1 MTSGSQ
7 EEQFLIEARRK
18 YAKAIRN
25 LANERTVDL
34 RRYSIDENFVNEY
47 DRWDKQQTG
56 IHFRTGTT
64 SEALQSIGID
74 DKNIYFDSSKIIQI
88 KNKHPE
94 MTDDIIK
101 AIPEILEN
109 PIMILQS
116 KTRVNRVVVFGEVV
130 DEIGNPVMTALEL
143 KPTFYG
149 NEIGNFVKIA
159 SAYAK
164 KKGKGLQEFINESDV
179 LYLDENKNR
188 TESWFQLLRLQLPA
202 EVTNFGSI
210 SNVTYVNKDV
220 NGKIYFD
227 DVDKIKKE
235 NNPANENNSSA
246 LPPKSGMLGYS
257 LNDNNVPQEKSHVNN
272 KTKKTIPLTLH
283 K

>member
-1 MTSGSQ
+1 MTGSQ

-25 LANERTVDL
+25 LANERRVDL
-34 RRYSIDENFVNEY
+34 RRYSINENFVNEY

-56 IHFRTGTT
+56 IYSRTGTT

-74 DKNIYFDSSKIIQI
+74 DKNIYFDSSKIIEI

-116 KTRVNRVVVFGEVV
+116 KTRANRVVVFGEVV
-130 DEIGNPVMTALEL
+130 DEIGNPVMVALEL
-143 KPTFYG
+143 KPSYHG
-149 NEIGNFVKIA
+149 NEIGNVVKIA
-159 SAYAK
+159 SAYTR

-188 TESWFQLLRLQLPA
+188 TESWLQLLRLQLPSR
-202 EVTNFGSI
+202 VTNFGSI
-210 SNVTYVNKDV
+210 SNITYVNKDV
-220 NGKIYFD
+220 NGKI
-227 DVDKIKKE
+227 V
-235 NNPANENNSSA
+235 
-246 LPPKSGMLGYS
+246 S
-257 LNDNNVPQEKSHVNN
+257 L
-272 KTKKTIPLTLH
+272 
-283 K
+283 